1 MPKAIYT
8 IDNLFYLFRVFRDFE
23 VAGYQNL
30 QYYKPEETNGLG
42 WIVTSED
49 HNIIVKAKSLK
60 TILLKLEAI
69 LITATN
75 SRNDLKFIS

>member
-23 VAGYQNL
+23 VEGYQYL
-30 QYYKPEETNGLG
+30 KHHIPDETNGMG
-42 WIVTSED
+42 WVVTDEGFK
-49 HNIIVKAKSLK
+49 IIVKGKSLK

-69 LITATN
+69 LIKATN
-75 SRNDLKFIS
+75 SPPCFKFIR